1 VVSVKAK
8 TKRKRYFERVARARV
23 AVRIGPML
31 PRIVG
36 FTCIFVLPLHDTE
49 KGSFD
54 VQKVVIKKR
63 YDIGKMGIIE
73 STVVLFISCVK
84 ERLLSYLVTAVDKKV
99 YMYYLGGEKRAR
111 FCLSR
116 LKDLTGG

>member
-1 VVSVKAK
+1 
-8 TKRKRYFERVARARV
+8 
-23 AVRIGPML
+23 ML